1 MPEKANMGPISVV
14 LKAGLCYN
22 KSRNRGEMTMTYTVQ
37 MGERQYH
44 GLRGNL
50 HIHTTSSDGA
60 ASHEEVG
67 RIAAK
72 AGLDFIVITDHNRFL
87 PQHEGW
93 IERTLVLVGEEVHD
107 PNRKPQSSHLLCF
120 QIREDV
126 APHAAGPQ
134 AVIDAVSAQ
143 GGFTFLAHPFERDA
157 PEFLRE
163 PNISWRDW
171 DVQNFTGIE
180 LWNQMSEFKSV
191 TTGRFS
197 ALMNGLFPKQMS
209 LGPLE
214 RTLTLWDEMIATRM
228 QRIVAIGGVDAHQF
242 RYILGPFSIVLYP
255 YLHHFR
261 SVITHIL
268 NPKPLSGS
276 FPDDRNM
283 IVQSLKQGH
292 CFVAYDLPAPTDGF
306 KFTVNN
312 DDGQFI
318 MGDEVE
324 VKRGLTFQIRLPQ
337 RTLCRLLKDGKI
349 IKEWP
354 DRDVCTHLTTERGVY
369 RVEAFM
375 PYKGKLRGWIF
386 SNPIYA
392 WH

>member
-1 MPEKANMGPISVV
+1 MGPISVV

-93 IERTLVLVGEEVHD
+93 IERTLVLVGEEIHD

-126 APHAAGPQ
+126 APHAADPQ

-171 DVQNFTGIE
+171 DVEGYAGIE
-180 LWNQMSEFKSV
+180 LWNYMSEFKARIK
-191 TTGRFS
+191 GRAS
-197 ALMNGLFPKQMS
+197 AILYAFVPDLAG
-209 LGPLE
+209 
-214 RTLTLWDEMIATRM
+214 
-228 QRIVAIGGVDAHQF
+228 
-242 RYILGPFSIVLYP
+242 LGPFSETLAKWDELLQSRPVAALGGSDAHAGTYH
-255 YLHHFR
+255 LG
-261 SVITHIL
+261 
-268 NPKPLSGS
+268 PLS
-276 FPDDRNM
+276 RQ
-283 IVQSLKQGH
+283 VQPYEYLFRGVNTHLLSLEPLTGEVEHDKAALYAALRSGQG
-292 CFVAYDLPAPTDGF
+292 FVAYERPGPAAGFTFWAQSGATDATMGQTLRAEGTIEF
-306 KFTVNN
+306 RAVAPQICRLRLLR
-312 DDGQFI
+312 DGQTI
-318 MGDEVE
+318 AQARSD
-324 VKRGLTFQIRLPQ
+324 RLTLV
-337 RTLCRLLKDGKI
+337 T
-349 IKEWP
+349 
-354 DRDVCTHLTTERGVY
+354 DRPGVY
-369 RVEAFM
+369 RVEA
-375 PYKGKLRGWIF
+375 YRRHAGRWRGWIW
-386 SNPIYA
+386 SNPIYVS
-392 WH
+392 